1 MMFYSVLH
9 KLDNKVSLNDESI
22 EIIMQKLIR
31 EIKMID
37 CYYLHNYKMKN
48 TLHCR
53 LRFLLISDVVIPI
66 DKQH

>member
-37 CYYLHNYKMKN
+37 CYYLHN
-48 TLHCR
+48 
-53 LRFLLISDVVIPI
+53 
-66 DKQH
+66 